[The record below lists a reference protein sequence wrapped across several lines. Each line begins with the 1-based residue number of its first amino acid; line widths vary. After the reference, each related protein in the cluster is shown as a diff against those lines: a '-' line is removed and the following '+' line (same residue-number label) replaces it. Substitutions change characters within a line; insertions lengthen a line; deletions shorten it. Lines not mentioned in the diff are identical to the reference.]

1 MCICKII
8 FISMLLLVAE
18 NCTCYSEHLLINRHL
33 RRLRRIKWEEI
44 EEEYNFVYV
53 NWKFKLNSQVYIHI
67 DITNFSCTTNKLER
81 YIIRSVVSWRVRNV
95 LTTFRFDRSF
105 SNYSR
110 KIAFSLVVVR
120 SLRLYIRMQQMTS
133 SV

>member
-8 FISMLLLVAE
+8 SISMLLLVAE
-18 NCTCYSEHLLINRHL
+18 YCTCYSEHLLINRHL

-44 EEEYNFVYV
+44 EEEYNFACV

-81 YIIRSVVSWRVRNV
+81 YIIGSVVSWRIKDV